1 MDHAYPIAEPT
12 RTASLD
18 EESRSLRRGLRA
30 ALPLLLP
37 SFVLGVS
44 FGVLAQPVMGS
55 LSSSVMSGI
64 VFAGSAQFAAVAVL
78 QAGGAA
84 GAAIA
89 AGLLMNAR
97 FIPMSLAMAPSLRG
111 GRLRRAAE
119 AQAIIDASFVIASQ
133 GGGRFDREVLLGA
146 TIPQWFCWVGGTIT
160 GVLLGG
166 VIPEPAQLGFDAIF
180 PAFYLVLLVEEAR
193 NRTAIAVIALAAAI
207 TLALMPVAPAGV
219 PVVAAAAAAL
229 IGLRR

>member
-1 MDHAYPIAEPT
+1 M
-12 RTASLD
+12 
-18 EESRSLRRGLRA
+18 RRGLRA
-30 ALPLLLP
+30 ALPLLVP

-44 FGVLAQPVMGS
+44 FGVLAQPVMGE
-55 LSSSVMSGI
+55 LSASVMSVI
-64 VFAGSAQFAAVAVL
+64 VFAGGAQFAAVAVL

-84 GAAIA
+84 SAAIA

-97 FIPMSLAMAPSLRG
+97 FVPMSLAMTPWLRG

-119 AQAIIDASFVIASQ
+119 AQAIVDASFVIAAQ

-146 TIPQWFCWVGGTIT
+146 TIPQWCCWVGGTIA
-160 GVLLGG
+160 GVLAGG
-166 VIPEPAQLGFDAIF
+166 AIPDPAQLGIDAIF
-180 PAFYLVLLVEEAR
+180 PAFYLALLVEDAR
-193 NRTAIAVIALAAAI
+193 RGKAVAAIALAAAI

-219 PVVAAAAAAL
+219 PVVAGAAAAL